1 MNRKAFGA
9 SFLHWVDFTRI
20 TRTPKKSV
28 IYYVYIFI
36 NKIQLRILHV
46 QQITTC
52 YNLPSNFLS
61 DFNDDIINFNCFHP
75 VYLQL
80 IGIDLSQMR
89 SLFWR
94 EELYIVGT
102 YLKLIYSEKAA
113 KFCEIFPLFLT
124 TVHTVKSKGK
134 ISQDFVAFSEY
145 MNFNL
150 LGLLQFTLVVAG

>member
-102 YLKLIYSEKAA
+102 YLKLIYSEKAT
-113 KFCEIFPLFLT
+113 KFCEISTNYFT
-124 TVHTVKSKGK
+124 GSTKNWQYIGQ
-134 ISQDFVAFSEY
+134 IIGEDFAKFC
-145 MNFNL
+145 
-150 LGLLQFTLVVAG
+150 GLLRMYELYN